1 MGVFRTTDGANE
13 ALDVVSPASDWPS
26 HFTIVAIADESRSE
40 AIERWPPG
48 TYRLELTFQPGDIS
62 RTIII
67 EIDPSRFDEPEPSA
81 SPSPGP
87 S

>member
-1 MGVFRTTDGANE
+1 MSSARPTAPNE
-13 ALDVVSPASDWPS
+13 ALAVITPASDWPS
-26 HFTIVAIADESRSE
+26 HFTIVALADESGNE

-48 TYRLELTFQPGDIS
+48 EYRLELQFQPGDIS
-62 RTIII
+62 RTITI

-81 SPSPGP
+81 SPGP